1 LFKNIK
7 SQQDLNSVFMS
18 DNELKKNIELKN
30 KDDVIIKYEKD
41 K

>member
-1 LFKNIK
+1 MFKNIK

>member
-1 LFKNIK
+1 
-7 SQQDLNSVFMS
+7 MS

-41 K
+41 KQLLQLITDISQYKLG